1 MFLNKKKPCHRI
13 DLGDLA
19 ERTLWFEYTQTRM
32 TFNTVVV
39 VTDDHRGMA

>member
-19 ERTLWFEYTQTRM
+19 ERTLWFEYTQTCM
-32 TFNTVVV
+32 AFNTVVV